1 MPQTE
6 FHSTVSETS
15 PLVFGSLETDLT
27 VAPEA
32 VIVHS
37 IVTLDLSSVEI
48 MSKPSSSNYPATIQ
62 EADGQTLKA
71 LPRKNPPPYLP
82 KTAVVPPLNP
92 TTPPLAT
99 SLFHHLSLSLLL
111 LSLLPPLLFVLSRL
125 GLLAPL

>member
-15 PLVFGSLETDLT
+15 PLVFGSLETYLT

-48 MSKPSSSNYPATIQ
+48 LSKPSSTNYPATIQ

-92 TTPPLAT
+92 TTPPPLPPPYST
-99 SLFHHLSLSLLL
+99 IFHSRCSFCPFYLPSSLS
-111 LSLLPPLLFVLSRL
+111 
-125 GLLAPL
+125 